1 MKCSLGISSFLED
14 LSSLSQSIVFL
25 YLFAVITEED
35 FLISPCCSFK
45 LCIQMGIS
53 LPYYNYMYGEGDG
66 TPLQYSCL
74 ENPVD

>member
-1 MKCSLGISSFLED
+1 MKYSLGISNFLED
-14 LSSLSQSIVFL
+14 LSSLSQSIVLL

-53 LPYYNYMYGEGDG
+53 L
-66 TPLQYSCL
+66 LF
-74 ENPVD
+74 